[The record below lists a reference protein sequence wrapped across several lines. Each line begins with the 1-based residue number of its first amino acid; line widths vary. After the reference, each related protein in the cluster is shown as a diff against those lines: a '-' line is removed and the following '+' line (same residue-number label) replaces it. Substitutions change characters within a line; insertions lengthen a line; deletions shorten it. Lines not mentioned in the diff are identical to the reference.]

1 MKTLS
6 LTQKI
11 VLGSSSIYRKEL
23 LQRLQIPFE
32 IMSPQI
38 DETPLQ
44 NEQPQQ
50 TATRLA
56 ESKARAIAE
65 SYPEALIIGSDQVA
79 LLDGTCLGKPLSH
92 DKAIEQLKLV
102 RGQEVVFYTAI
113 CVLNSATNR
122 LQQQMAINHV
132 KFRSGYSDQQIQ
144 NYLIKEKPYH
154 CAGSA
159 KSEGLGIALIERIS
173 GDDPNAL
180 IGLPLI
186 ALIGMLEQE
195 GVEVI

>member
-1 MKTLS
+1 MNTS
-6 LTQKI
+6 AQKI

-23 LQRLQIPFE
+23 LHRLQIPFE
-32 IMSPQI
+32 VAAPQVN
-38 DETPLQ
+38 EAPLQ
-44 NEQPQQ
+44 NESPQQ
-50 TATRLA
+50 TAMRLA
-56 ESKARAIAE
+56 ELKARSIAE
-65 SYPEALIIGSDQVA
+65 IYPQALIIGSDQVA
-79 LLDGTCLGKPLSH
+79 LLGKLRLDKPLSH
-92 DKAIEQLKLV
+92 NKAIEQLKLV

-113 CVLNSATNR
+113 CVFNSAVDQ
-122 LQQQMAINHV
+122 LQQRLVINYV

-159 KSEGLGIALIERIS
+159 KSEGLGIALIERIT

-186 ALIGMLEQE
+186 ALIDMLGAE
-195 GVEVI
+195 GIEVI